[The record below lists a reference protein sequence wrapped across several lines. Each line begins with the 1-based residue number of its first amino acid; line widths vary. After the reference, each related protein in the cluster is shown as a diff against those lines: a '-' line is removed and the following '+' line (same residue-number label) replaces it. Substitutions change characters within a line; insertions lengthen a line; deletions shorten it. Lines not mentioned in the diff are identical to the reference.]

1 MQQQS
6 SPTRPIYTQPLAL
19 TRAERSIRTAAQRDA
34 TNELRDAWAALQRAT
49 RLHQNTSL
57 QRARFNAAM
66 DAVLPFAN

>member
-1 MQQQS
+1 MQPQS
-6 SPTRPIYTQPLAL
+6 PRPIYAQPLAL
-19 TRAERSIRTAAQRDA
+19 TRAERSIKTAAQRDA
-34 TNELRDAWAALQRAT
+34 TNELRDAWNALQLAT